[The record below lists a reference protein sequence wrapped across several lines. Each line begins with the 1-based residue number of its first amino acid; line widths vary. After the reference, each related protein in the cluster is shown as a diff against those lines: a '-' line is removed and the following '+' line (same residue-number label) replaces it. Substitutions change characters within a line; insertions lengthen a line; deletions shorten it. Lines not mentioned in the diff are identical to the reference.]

1 MNLTQKFLITGG
13 TGNQGGAICRRL
25 LSNGNRVI
33 ALTRNPESQAAKELV
48 KLGAQ
53 VEAADL
59 NKADSYRAHLTGV
72 SGVFSVQALNKDTAQ
87 EIRQGNTLADEC
99 VAAQVP
105 HLLYTSVAGADQ
117 ETGIAHFE
125 SKYVIESHLKELPI
139 SHTIIRP
146 TSFCENMLN
155 PRVKNSILKGKLVMP
170 LNRDTVQQYISMH
183 DLGII
188 GAQILQNPQQ
198 YQNQVITLATDQMS
212 MEELTHLFEEE
223 LNRKMKYQK
232 LPGLV
237 TRLAMGKELTKMFK
251 WMDQNKFTFAK
262 DIGAIKDEFNE
273 LMDMR
278 SWIRQNF

>member
-25 LSNGNRVI
+25 LTNGNRVI

-59 NKADSYRAHLTGV
+59 NKAESYREHLTGIN
-72 SGVFSVQALNKDTAQ
+72 GVFSVQAFSKDTAQ

-99 VAAQVP
+99 VAANVP
-105 HLLYTSVAGADQ
+105 HLLYTSAAGADQ
-117 ETGIAHFE
+117 DTGISHFE
-125 SKYVIESHLKELPI
+125 SKYAIESHLKELPI
-139 SHTIIRP
+139 SYTIIRP

-183 DLGII
+183 DLGVI

-198 YQNQVITLATDQMS
+198 YQNQVITIATDQMS
-212 MEELTHLFEEE
+212 MEQLTHLFEEE

-251 WMDQNKFTFAK
+251 WMDQNQFTFVK
-262 DIGAIKDEFNE
+262 DIGALKDEFKE
-273 LMDMR
+273 LKDVR